1 MAQKELGRSKQQ
13 RQLGPGENFK
23 DLPDREERIVEP
35 RQGSLPPPPGAPE
48 QIVTWRQKILLPG
61 QKNCLLAK
69 KYCHPAKKVVTWPL
83 YTAAKAAP
91 QAG

>member
-48 QIVTWRQKILLPG
+48 KQFQIK
-61 QKNCLLAK
+61 
-69 KYCHPAKKVVTWPL
+69 
-83 YTAAKAAP
+83 
-91 QAG
+91 

>member
-48 QIVTWRQKILLPG
+48 QTIPDQMEIMISHPFILSS
-61 QKNCLLAK
+61 NCLQRLFGNSDERK
-69 KYCHPAKKVVTWPL
+69 LSSTN
-83 YTAAKAAP
+83 
-91 QAG
+91 

>member
-1 MAQKELGRSKQQ
+1 MAQKELGRAKQQ

-48 QIVTWRQKILLPG
+48 QTIPDQNRTNNFRKSP
-61 QKNCLLAK
+61 NFT
-69 KYCHPAKKVVTWPL
+69 PM
-83 YTAAKAAP
+83 
-91 QAG
+91 